1 MRGMA
6 LTSFMDSTQQ
16 ERVIGCLGSYLRQR
30 PWSKTKTN
38 IAYVFNYGC
47 SQKGPLPVSN
57 EAGRAV
63 RSASGQAFAASPG
76 SGSKRTKGWRR
87 YPKQILNLSPNRALP
102 RNATLTP
109 SFPNRR
115 KRDVRDF

>member
-47 SQKGPLPVSN
+47 S
-57 EAGRAV
+57 
-63 RSASGQAFAASPG
+63 
-76 SGSKRTKGWRR
+76 
-87 YPKQILNLSPNRALP
+87 LNA
-102 RNATLTP
+102 
-109 SFPNRR
+109 
-115 KRDVRDF
+115 